1 MKKTYCWRVS
11 ALIAVYSGKVLPESL
26 LYVQLT
32 FSVSF
37 FLCLSHRQLHFRSFA
52 FVPWSYTPFLSH
64 QRAQGNRDSET
75 FFNFKFA
82 SKAQELGVL

>member
-11 ALIAVYSGKVLPESL
+11 VLIAVYSGKVLPESL
-26 LYVQLT
+26 LCVQLI

-37 FLCLSHRQLHFRSFA
+37 FLCLSYRQLHFRSFA
-52 FVPWSYTPFLSH
+52 FVPWSYTPFLST
-64 QRAQGNRDSET
+64 RGLKELRT
-75 FFNFKFA
+75 RKRFNFKFA